1 MSHTITIDKTKIR
14 QKAYLITATKS
25 RFAKDGNV
33 SQDKYTFDLE
43 DADREGVAELSG
55 THTGI
60 AVTEPD
66 IVETIQNVITIIV
79 GNGAL
84 ISGNAI
90 FSLHSTIHTVALTN
104 GDESTLTAS
113 QLREHSYAGWTAS
126 GTGTTVILTENSPT
140 IKLLTAPTINFNDTE
155 AAATVELSASSQTIK
170 TVKLSYTLADLKADI
185 VTLTKQKGR
194 TLTDKNGISMMDNI
208 AFSGKTAT
216 AITIS
221 PVKADVFDLCKHISA
236 RKGKLL
242 ATDTMSFDNIVM
254 TDDDTVIFGKNYTR
268 AFNDL
273 VSEMS
278 PLLDSFIADTS
289 LTITAGF
296 AGAISATN
304 LKPLIE
310 NYLQESC
317 LGQFYDIIGIQA
329 EGEKHIN
336 KSGFY
341 MLTIKN
347 MLTSQADADKL
358 LKSIITDAAVKAQ
371 TALYPLSR
379 KALGTDSM
387 YTYGATTLD
396 LSFEL
401 REIPIS
407 SSAIQ
412 LIYNL
417 VRGVL
422 LNGALSKYYTMAG
435 IADDKNEAKSEL
447 EQNLAAISFI
457 IEDRLRFLGLFD
469 QLFAEGTTKVRE
481 KLLGYSRE
489 LTVLDFV
496 DTPET
501 LTLTFEKPHWDEVAD
516 YNDVVHP
523 NVNHL
528 SILTAKVD
536 EALYRYVTAG
546 WWLLTNNEL
555 YSVDYPLFLEA
566 LGGISGILSRSA
578 FVNRRSCSFL

>member
-1 MSHTITIDKTKIR
+1 MSHTITIDKNKIR

-25 RFAKDGNV
+25 RFSKDGNIN
-33 SQDKYTFDLE
+33 QDKYTFDLE
-43 DADREGVAELSG
+43 DADHEGIAELAG

-60 AVTEPD
+60 TVTE
-66 IVETIQNVITIIV
+66 TIIP
-79 GNGAL
+79 
-84 ISGNAI
+84 
-90 FSLHSTIHTVALTN
+90 STVVNLGDWVASEGGDAVALTQ
-104 GDESTLTAS
+104 DEPLVDLSEDTQTLNYDMA
-113 QLREHSYAGWTAS
+113 Y
-126 GTGTTVILTENSPT
+126 TGLP
-140 IKLLTAPTINFNDTE
+140 
-155 AAATVELSASSQTIK
+155 IK
-170 TVKLSYTLADLKADI
+170 TVKLSYPLADLKADI

-194 TLTDKNGISMMDNI
+194 TLTDKNGISMMDKI

-221 PVKADVFDLCKHISA
+221 PVKADVFELCKHISA

-254 TDDDTVIFGKNYTR
+254 TDDDAVIFGKNYTR

-278 PLLDSFIADTS
+278 PLLDSFVADTS

-317 LGQFYDIIGIQA
+317 LGQFYDMIGIQA

-347 MLTSQADADKL
+347 MLTSQADADAL

-379 KALGTDSM
+379 KALGTASM
-387 YTYGATTLD
+387 YVYGATTLD

-435 IADDKNEAKSEL
+435 IADDKNEAKTEL
-447 EQNLAAISFI
+447 ENNLATLAFI
-457 IEDRLRFLGLFD
+457 VEDRLRFLGLFN
-469 QLFAEGTTKVRE
+469 QLFEEGTIKVRE

-489 LTVLDFV
+489 LTELDFV
-496 DTPET
+496 DTEDT
-501 LTLTFEKPHWDEVAD
+501 LTLTFEKPQWDEVAD
-516 YNDVVHP
+516 YNKVVHP

-555 YSVDYPLFLEA
+555 YSVDYLLYLEA